1 MGTLHIPF
9 PDREQKEGTA
19 IINNNGLK
27 IVTGNY
33 TLDPKINKPL
43 LRVSG
48 VLEERFD
55 DPTYY
60 GN

>member
-1 MGTLHIPF
+1 MGTIHIINPND
-9 PDREQKEGTA
+9 PNREGSA

-27 IVTGNY
+27 INTGTNR
-33 TLDPKINKPL
+33 LPPKINKPL

-60 GN
+60 TA

>member
-1 MGTLHIPF
+1 MATIHII
-9 PDREQKEGTA
+9 DTNKQNIEGSA
-19 IINNNGLK
+19 VINNNGLK
-27 IVTGNY
+27 IFTGTY
-33 TLDPKINKPL
+33 KIDPKINKPL

>member
-1 MGTLHIPF
+1 MATIHIINPSN
-9 PDREQKEGTA
+9 EQKEGTA
-19 IINNNGLK
+19 LINNNGLK
-27 IVTGNY
+27 IVTGTR

>member
-1 MGTLHIPF
+1 MGTIYIINPSE
-9 PDREQKEGTA
+9 PQREGSA

-27 IVTGNY
+27 IKTG
-33 TLDPKINKPL
+33 TDRLEPKINKPL

-60 GN
+60 TA